1 MEVTETI
8 KIERYLISA
17 LVERSEVL
25 NDLIKQV
32 EATGAVVVKSES
44 LGMRRLAF
52 AIAKKTELELISVFF
67 ETDPS
72 TIKALEAALGRE
84 EDLKRFLLT
93 KWTVDPNAEARGG
106 RKRKI
111 EKEENV

>member
-8 KIERYLISA
+8 KSERYLISA
-17 LVERSEVL
+17 LVEKSEVL
-25 NDLIKQV
+25 ADLIKTIESV
-32 EATGAVVVKSES
+32 EATVVKSET

-52 AIAKKTELELISVFF
+52 PIAKKSDLELISVFF
-67 ETDPS
+67 EVSPS
-72 TIKALEAALGRE
+72 VIKGLETTLSRE
-84 EDLKRFLLT
+84 ADLKRFLLT

-106 RKRKI
+106 RKRKL